1 MVENKMELNFAR
13 PLYTNELAFYFL
25 KNTLGLDE
33 KLASYAALR
42 VMGAE
47 NNLLKMGLNSTLKS
61 QDYRNYQYKSDE
73 SRVILRHSIFNEL
86 IVQKRLN
93 NDDDIKSK
101 VGGAQPIAALQ
112 SKKQV
117 IILTGLPA
125 SGKSL
130 IANTIADIYGA
141 YIIDSDYAKRKL
153 PEFEDNEWAASILHE
168 ESSLVVFGCES
179 HEQYSQELSLY
190 EFCISKGFNMVM
202 PTIGDCH
209 EKLRKTRDTLIEK
222 GYKVHLILISLDRK
236 ESCRRVLNRFLDTKR
251 YVPLGNVFDV
261 YGNEP
266 ILSYYR
272 TKNDKQWSS
281 VGKLST
287 SELKEKGFVVVFS
300 DKKSSVNKLRERG
313 VIL

>member
-1 MVENKMELNFAR
+1 MELNFAR
-13 PLYTNELAFYFL
+13 PLYTNDLAFHFL

-33 KLASYAALR
+33 ELSSSAALR
-42 VMGAE
+42 VMAAE
-47 NNLLKMGLNSTLKS
+47 KILLNIGLDSTLKS
-61 QDYRNYQYKSDE
+61 RDYRNHQYKSDE
-73 SRVILRHSIFNEL
+73 SRVIFRRSIFNEL
-86 IVQKRLN
+86 ITLKRLD
-93 NDDDIKSK
+93 NDDDIKPK
-101 VGGAQPIAALQ
+101 VGGARPITALQ
-112 SKKQV
+112 SKKQA
-117 IILTGLPA
+117 IILIGLPA

-153 PEFEDNEWAASILHE
+153 PEFEHNEWGASILHK
-168 ESSLVVFGCES
+168 ESSLVIFGCES

-190 EFCISKGFNMVM
+190 EFCISKGFNMVI

-209 EKLRKTRDTLIEK
+209 EMLRKTRNTLIEK

-236 ESCRRVLNRFLDTKR
+236 ESCRRVLNRFLETKR
-251 YVPLGNVFDV
+251 YIPLGNVFDV

-281 VGKLST
+281 VGKLSAL
-287 SELKEKGFVVVFS
+287 ELKEKGFVVVFS
-300 DKKSSVNKLRERG
+300 DKKSPVNKLKERG